1 MTTAPERRAGAEG
14 RAWAAHAA
22 LLSALLIACGD
33 GRRGDSGIAVGNPG
47 FSVGEPGVMLAT
59 AGHTEALALSTVDF
73 SAKQAILTPC
83 AGGRRVPLG
92 GSEGGSEGWSGGGLR
107 IPVGEWCGL
116 ELKSLR
122 LFVEGEGPDG
132 RFAFDSAPRAFALSF
147 EAPPLAERPSL
158 LVLGGAGWLQPSMFQ
173 NSNPDGT
180 FDEDSEEV
188 AAILAA
194 MGPSTLLLDEDGDGV
209 WSPGDSPVAD
219 SAPLR

>member
-1 MTTAPERRAGAEG
+1 MTTAPERRAGAQG
-14 RAWAAHAA
+14 RAWATDAA

-47 FSVGEPGVMLAT
+47 YSVGEPGVMLAT
-59 AGHTEALALSTVDF
+59 AGHADALALSRVDF

-92 GSEGGSEGWSGGGLR
+92 GSEGWSGGGLR
-107 IPVGEWCGL
+107 IPEGQWCGL

-122 LFVEGEGPDG
+122 LSVEGEGPDG
-132 RFAFDSAPRAFALSF
+132 RFAFDAVPRAFSLSF

-173 NSNPDGT
+173 NSNPDGS

-188 AAILAA
+188 EAILAA
-194 MGPSTLLLDEDGDGV
+194 MGPSTLVLDEDGDGAM
-209 WSPGDSPVAD
+209 SPGDSPVAD

>member
-1 MTTAPERRAGAEG
+1 
-14 RAWAAHAA
+14 

-107 IPVGEWCGL
+107 IPEGEWCGL

-132 RFAFDSAPRAFALSF
+132 RFAFDAAPRAFALTF

-158 LVLGGAGWLQPSMFQ
+158 LVLGGADWLQPSMFQ

-194 MGPSTLLLDEDGDGV
+194 MGPSTLLLDEDGDGA